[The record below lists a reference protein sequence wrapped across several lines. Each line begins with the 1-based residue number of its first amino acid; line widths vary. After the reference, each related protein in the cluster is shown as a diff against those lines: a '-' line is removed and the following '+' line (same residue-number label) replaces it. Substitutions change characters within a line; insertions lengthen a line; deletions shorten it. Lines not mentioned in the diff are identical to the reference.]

1 MPLRLNVGR
10 VVVQDVEDKM
20 RLVLMRTDDARIAG
34 YMVGDQRVSAHTFH
48 QSKVFAAISGI
59 DGVDLGFDALTVA
72 EPLTGLSVQLFQRPH
87 IPNSHK
93 FALAPTMGARY
104 YKKVR
109 VIARGTLNGFVR
121 NRVDRKLQKTVK
133 AHLDAWYAE
142 ATKAE
147 WKTSAELKSQYSSAS
162 IVSAER
168 VVFNIK
174 GNDYSLVVAINYHCQ
189 VLLIKWLGTHK
200 EYDNISVEE
209 VTYEEDRYADPS
221 H

>member
-1 MPLRLNVGR
+1 
-10 VVVQDVEDKM
+10 
-20 RLVLMRTDDARIAG
+20 
-34 YMVGDQRVSAHTFH
+34 
-48 QSKVFAAISGI
+48 
-59 DGVDLGFDALTVA
+59 
-72 EPLTGLSVQLFQRPH
+72 
-87 IPNSHK
+87 
-93 FALAPTMGARY
+93 MGARY
-104 YKKVR
+104 YEEVR

-121 NRVDRKLQKTVK
+121 NRVDRKLQKAVK

-142 ATKAE
+142 AAKAQ

-174 GNDYSLVVAINYHCQ
+174 GNDYRLIVAISYHYQ

-200 EYDNISVEE
+200 EYDNINVQE
-209 VTYEEDRYADPS
+209 VTYDEDRYADPS